1 MGLDPSHGK
10 SQLSGN
16 IANCFVFLQTICM
29 AFTQTQLDAI
39 EAALA
44 QGTTRVKYENK
55 EVEYRS
61 LEELMKLRDLIRS
74 ELGLIKKGQR
84 LYASHD
90 KGLK

>member
-1 MGLDPSHGK
+1 
-10 SQLSGN
+10 
-16 IANCFVFLQTICM
+16 M